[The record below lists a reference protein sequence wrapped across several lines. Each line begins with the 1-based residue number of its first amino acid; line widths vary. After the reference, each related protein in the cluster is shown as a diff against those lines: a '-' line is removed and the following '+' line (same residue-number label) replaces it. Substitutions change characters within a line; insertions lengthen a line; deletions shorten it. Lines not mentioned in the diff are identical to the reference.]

1 MLIGWSLQML
11 TDSNLLKWTDWH
23 WPIQI
28 GSSWLTQIH
37 LRLQKLIDSSSL
49 KRIGWRSLK
58 RIGWRSPMQIGW
70 RSPMQT
76 HSNLLKLIG

>member
-1 MLIGWSLQML
+1 MQIDSNLLMLIGWSLQML

-37 LRLQKLIDSSSL
+37 LRLQKRIDLSSSM
-49 KRIGWRSLK
+49 KTGSSLPTPI
-58 RIGWRSPMQIGW
+58 RWS
-70 RSPMQT
+70 
-76 HSNLLKLIG
+76 

>member
-1 MLIGWSLQML
+1 MQIDSNLLMLIGWSLQML

-37 LRLQKLIDSSSL
+37 LRSL
-49 KRIGWRSLK
+49 KRIGWS
-58 RIGWRSPMQIGW
+58 
-70 RSPMQT
+70 
-76 HSNLLKLIG
+76 

>member
-1 MLIGWSLQML
+1 ML

-49 KRIGWRSLK
+49 K
-58 RIGWRSPMQIGW
+58 
-70 RSPMQT
+70 
-76 HSNLLKLIG
+76 LIG